1 MANTPVVA
9 QTLSLI
15 GAATVLGVV
24 HSMIVPSN
32 LTLDTEA
39 GFTVPGAGSRAG
51 SVADDGAAVPSST
64 AADEADDPVQMLDA
78 EPVTAAAPAEG
89 AGHKIGLAQA
99 VELHGLA
106 MAGEQVLFLDA
117 RLESDYE
124 AGHIDGAFSMP
135 FTRLGTDEGIDTI
148 LMLASPGD
156 GTLFVIYCTGGD
168 CEASE
173 DTAIRLTDLGFDN
186 FAIMA
191 DGYEDWKAAGHPVSA
206 GTGGP

>member
-1 MANTPVVA
+1 MANTHVVA
-9 QTLSLI
+9 QTLALI
-15 GAATVLGVV
+15 GTATVLGVV
-24 HSMIVPSN
+24 HSMVVPSN

-39 GFTVPGAGSRAG
+39 GFTVPGAGSRQTSDAG
-51 SVADDGAAVPSST
+51 EGSAPPASAEAAHAAEPDQVPDAAPTEDAGNKVSLSE
-64 AADEADDPVQMLDA
+64 AADLY
-78 EPVTAAAPAEG
+78 
-89 AGHKIGLAQA
+89 
-99 VELHGLA
+99 GLA
-106 MAGEQVLFLDA
+106 MAGEQVIFLDA

-156 GTLFVIYCTGGD
+156 ETLFVIYCTGGD

-173 DTAIRLTDLGFDN
+173 DTAIRLKDLGFDN

-191 DGYEDWKAAGHPVSA
+191 DGFEDWKAAGHPVSA